1 MNLTGK
7 IAVVTGSSKG
17 IGAAIAL
24 AFAKAGA
31 DVAVNYA
38 RDKEGA
44 EEIVKQIEEMGRR
57 AKAYGAD
64 VSQADQVKDMFKAI
78 EKDLGSVDILV
89 NNAGVTKDAL
99 FIRMKE
105 EDWDWVMDIN
115 LKGIFLCSKAVA
127 KSMMKK
133 RSGKVINISSV
144 VGLIGNPGQ
153 ANYTAAK
160 AGVLGF
166 TKTLAREL
174 GARGIQVN
182 AIAPGFIESRMTDE
196 LPENVKETML
206 NNIPLGRFGKS
217 EDVADL
223 ALFLASEKSDYITGQ
238 VFNVD
243 GGMVM

>member
-1 MNLTGK
+1 MDLTGK

-17 IGAAIAL
+17 IGAAIAV
-24 AFAKAGA
+24 AFAEAGA

-38 RDKEGA
+38 RDKAGA
-44 EEIVKQIEEMGRR
+44 DEVVKQIEALGRK

-64 VSQADQVKDMFKAI
+64 VSKADQVKDMFDAI

-89 NNAGVTKDAL
+89 NNAGVTKDTL
-99 FIRMKE
+99 FVRMKE

-127 KSMMKK
+127 RSMMKK
-133 RSGKVINISSV
+133 RSGKIINISSV

-166 TKTLAREL
+166 TKTLAKEF
-174 GARGIQVN
+174 GSRGIQVN
-182 AIAPGFIESRMTDE
+182 AIAPGFIMSRMTED
-196 LPENVKETML
+196 LPEDVKETML
-206 NNIPLGRFGKS
+206 NNIPLGRFGKP

-223 ALFLASEKSDYITGQ
+223 AIFLASEKSDYITGQ